1 VDEISKTQKY
11 NNTCSHLH
19 VKAESFD
26 LIKAE
31 NRIVVLLETEGV
43 REMII
48 KGYIASAR
56 QKD

>member
-1 VDEISKTQKY
+1 
-11 NNTCSHLH
+11 